1 MGIPSYFSYIVK
13 NHPEIIRLFTN
24 EKKES
29 IETSSTMDGNAEF
42 IVNNLYLDSNSIIY
56 DAVHSTKFSEITSDS
71 SEIIIS
77 KVISKIEEYISI
89 IRPTNS
95 VFIVFD
101 GVAPLAKLDQQ
112 RERRYKSW
120 YQTDITQTIMNLN
133 KADSWNT
140 TAITPGTVF
149 MNKLNSD
156 ITKHFTS
163 EKYSN
168 SSSNSI
174 SNSNVKIHISTSN
187 EHGEGEH
194 KLFAFIRE
202 NPDLH
207 NEKTKTIIYGL
218 DADLIMLSI
227 NHLPVCPNIYLFRE
241 TPHFIQSID
250 RSLQPDKTYVLDIP
264 LLVEQIQNE
273 MEGAFK
279 NNNQS
284 HSQSQT
290 SSSHNVNIVYDYI
303 FICFFL
309 GNDFMPH
316 FPAINIRTGGIN
328 KMINAYKATFEGVN
342 STTGDKKY
350 LTDGKKIIWKNVRT
364 LVDFLAK
371 NETAF
376 LKEEMKFRDKKANY
390 YYPTDTSEQMFTK
403 FEAIPT
409 YEREL
414 EKYINPYKDGWQN
427 RYYHGLFGVDVKN
440 LEKMEIFKK
449 EICESY
455 LSGLEWTMK
464 YYTSGC
470 PNWRWCYK
478 YHYPP
483 LLEDLIHY
491 TPYFEREFF
500 DVNDNISKAVSPLV
514 QLCYVLPKPS
524 LSLLPEKLLE
534 KILKKY
540 NHHDWYSTECDFI
553 WAFCKYF
560 WESHVELPEIPIDE
574 LEKIVNEYLL
584 EM

>member
-13 NHPEIIRLFTN
+13 NHPEIIRLFTS

-29 IETSSTMDGNAEF
+29 IDDNDEF

-56 DAVHSTKFSEITSDS
+56 DAVHTTKFSEINSDS

-89 IRPTNS
+89 INPISS
-95 VFIVFD
+95 VYIAFD

-120 YQTDITQTIMNLN
+120 YQNDISQTIMNLN
-133 KADSWNT
+133 KADIWNT

-149 MNKLNSD
+149 MNKLNAD
-156 ITKHFTS
+156 IKKHFKS
-163 EKYSN
+163 ERYTNGNIKMY
-168 SSSNSI
+168 
-174 SNSNVKIHISTSN
+174 ISTSD
-187 EHGEGEH
+187 ESGEGEH
-194 KLFAFIRE
+194 KLFSFIRE

-227 NHLPVCPNIYLFRE
+227 NHLPVCHNIYLFRE

-250 RSLQPDKTYVLDIP
+250 RSLEPDKTYVLDIP
-264 LLVEQIQNE
+264 LLVKQIQNE
-273 MEGAFK
+273 MEGET
-279 NNNQS
+279 NI
-284 HSQSQT
+284 SQ
-290 SSSHNVNIVYDYI
+290 NVNIVYDYI

-316 FPAINIRTGGIN
+316 FPAINIRTGGIH
-328 KMINAYKATFEGVN
+328 KMINAYKATFQEYSGN
-342 STTGDKKY
+342 LREKY

-364 LVDFLAK
+364 MIEFLSK
-371 NETAF
+371 NEVTF
-376 LKEEMKFRDKKANY
+376 LKEELKMRDKKANY
-390 YYPTDTSEQMFTK
+390 YYPTDTPEQMFIK

-427 RYYHGLFGVDVKN
+427 RYYHGLFGVDVRN
-440 LEKMEIFKK
+440 LEKLEIFKK
-449 EICESY
+449 EVCENY
-455 LSGLEWTMK
+455 LMGLEWTMK

-470 PNWRWCYK
+470 QDWRWCYK

-483 LLEDLIHY
+483 LLEDLIHFV
-491 TPYFEREFF
+491 PYFEKDFIVE
-500 DVNDNISKAVSPLV
+500 NNNKAVNSLV

-534 KILKKY
+534 KIIKKY
-540 NHHDWYSTECDFI
+540 NHDDWYSTECDFI
-553 WAFCKYF
+553 WSFCKYF
-560 WESHVELPEIPIDE
+560 WESHVQLPEIPINE
-574 LEKIVNEYLL
+574 LETIVNEYLL
-584 EM
+584 EN